1 MHAFLFVELFNQ
13 AFQKPLWEGGE
24 GDGGGEGVNR
34 NCGNKRKKRVN
45 IEKKR
50 SNMKLKKRLSFHRE
64 TSVSAQSD
72 SGFQGTRW
80 RCATSPVPTVTTSA
94 DEAVAIFQNMVSSSV
109 FFHVPCLH
117 AWTLPCLALDE

>member
-1 MHAFLFVELFNQ
+1 MHAFLFVELFNPYGR
-13 AFQKPLWEGGE
+13 AGRGM
-24 GDGGGEGVNR
+24 GGGGEGVNR

-109 FFHVPCLH
+109 FFTCHVSMRGRCH
-117 AWTLPCLALDE
+117 VWRWMSE